1 MNGSRFEA
9 LIIWRMRGKANFRKN
24 LVFFSLEDRRV
35 EEVEGCLVD
44 NF

>member
-24 LVFFSLEDRRV
+24 LVFFLLRI
-35 EEVEGCLVD
+35 EELKR
-44 NF
+44 